1 MMMPIGNG
9 VSSSVAP
16 TTRPQAAQDDARVL
30 VRVEDVAKVFTKG
43 TGDAASTVTA
53 LGGLSFQIREGEF
66 VTIVGASGCGKTTL
80 LRIVAGLTP
89 ASRGRIVIGGHV
101 VEGPGPDRAFVFQDF
116 RLLPWRT
123 CLANVEFGMEMQGVA
138 AAERRA
144 RANEAIDLV
153 GLTKWRD
160 YYPSELS
167 GGMQQRL
174 GIARALAVRPAILL
188 MDEPFGA
195 LDAITRSQMQQEL
208 MRIFLESKTQKTVLF
223 ITHSIDEA
231 LVLGD
236 RVLVLARGGL
246 LKEDIPLPFERPR
259 NQATLLSDPDYIN
272 IKRHLLGLLE
282 PSLQATGS
290 ADT

>member
-1 MMMPIGNG
+1 MMMP
-9 VSSSVAP
+9 VEQASRPPVAP
-16 TTRPQAAQDDARVL
+16 DDSNVL
-30 VRVEDVAKVFTKG
+30 VRVEDVAKVFTK
-43 TGDAASTVTA
+43 TSGDSTSTVTA
-53 LGGLSFQIREGEF
+53 LGGLSFQIHEGEF

-80 LRIVAGLTP
+80 LRIIAGLTP
-89 ASRGRIVIGGHV
+89 ASRGRIVIGGKV
-101 VEGPGPDRAFVFQDF
+101 IAGPGPDRAIVFQDF

-123 CLANVEFGMEMQGVA
+123 CLGNVEFGMEMQGVA
-138 AAERRA
+138 PTERRT
-144 RANEAIDLV
+144 RAMEAIELV
-153 GLTKWRD
+153 GLQKWSN

-208 MRIFLESKTQKTVLF
+208 MRIFQESKTQKTVLF

-231 LVLGD
+231 LVLAD
-236 RVLVLARGGL
+236 RVLVLAQGGL
-246 LKEDIPLPFERPR
+246 LKEDIQLPFERPR

-272 IKRHLLGLLE
+272 IKRNLLGLLE
-282 PSLQATGS
+282 PSLQINGS
-290 ADT
+290 ADS

>member
-1 MMMPIGNG
+1 M
-9 VSSSVAP
+9 
-16 TTRPQAAQDDARVL
+16 
-30 VRVEDVAKVFTKG
+30 RVEDLAKVFTKSSG
-43 TGDAASTVTA
+43 ETTSTVTA
-53 LGGLSFQIREGEF
+53 LAGLSFDIREGEF

-80 LRIVAGLTP
+80 LRIIAGLTP
-89 ASRGRIVIGGHV
+89 PSRGQIVIGGNV
-101 VEGPGPDRAFVFQDF
+101 ITGPGPDRAIVFQDF

-123 CLANVEFGMEMQGVA
+123 CLANVEFGMEMRGVPP
-138 AAERRA
+138 AERRA
-144 RANEAIDLV
+144 RAMEVIELV
-153 GLTKWRD
+153 GLKKWCD

-174 GIARALAVRPAILL
+174 GIARALAVKPAILL

-208 MRIFLESKTQKTVLF
+208 MRIFLASKTQKTVLF

-246 LKEDIPLPFERPR
+246 LKEDIQLPFERPR
-259 NQATLLSDPDYIN
+259 NQSMLLADPAYIN

-282 PSLQATGS
+282 PSLQTNGS
-290 ADT
+290 ADS